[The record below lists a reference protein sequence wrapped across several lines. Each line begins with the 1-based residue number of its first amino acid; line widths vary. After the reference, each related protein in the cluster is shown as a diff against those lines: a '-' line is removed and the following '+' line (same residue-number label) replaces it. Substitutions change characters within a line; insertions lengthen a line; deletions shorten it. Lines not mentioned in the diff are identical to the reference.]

1 MPTMTFSLVNLAA
14 NSTSA
19 NQLSGQKYEFVPFD
33 AVVNVY
39 CVASIAGD
47 RINVT
52 AGTDV
57 VVDDMPITK
66 VGTTL
71 IRADHLLDSFEVTE
85 GTQLGL
91 RIREVG
97 GIATTD
103 YLGEVELL
111 PTGE

>member
-1 MPTMTFSLVNLAA
+1 MPTMSFSVVNLAA

-19 NQLSGQKYEFVPFD
+19 NQLSGQKYEFAPFD
-33 AVVNVY
+33 ALVNIYIVGT
-39 CVASIAGD
+39 VSGD
-47 RINVT
+47 RITVT
-52 AGTDV
+52 AGTEV
-57 VVDDMPITK
+57 AVDDMPITK

-71 IRADHLLDSFEVTE
+71 IRADHMLDSFEVE
-85 GTQLGL
+85 AGTQLGL
-91 RIREVG
+91 RIRETG